1 MLKEERHQYIL
12 ETLHHEGK
20 VLASELA
27 TLLNVSED
35 TVRRDLH
42 ELADA
47 HLIQRVHGGA
57 LLPSPTLVN
66 YADRQKQA
74 IQAKTEIARAA
85 VKLVQNGQ
93 VIIFD
98 GGTTTLQVAQYLPT
112 DLQATVITNSAPIA
126 MALSAHSHVE
136 IILVGGKFYKNSLVA
151 VGVETVETLRTFRAD
166 LCMLGVCSLHP
177 DLGLSV
183 PTLEEAYV
191 KRAMIASS
199 ADVVAL
205 ASADKLNTAAPYIVG
220 PLRDLTHLIT
230 EAKVPVASLT
240 PYQNLGIMVIRA

>member
-1 MLKEERHQYIL
+1 M
-12 ETLHHEGK
+12 
-20 VLASELA
+20 LASELA
-27 TLLNVSED
+27 TRLNVSED

-57 LLPSPTLVN
+57 LLRSPALVS
-66 YADRQKQA
+66 YTDRQQQA
-74 IQAKTEIARAA
+74 VQAKTEIARAA
-85 VKLVQNGQ
+85 VKLVHNGQ

-98 GGTTTLQVAQYLPT
+98 GGTTTLQVAQFLPL
-112 DLQATVITNSAPIA
+112 DLQATIITNSAPIA
-126 MALSAHSHVE
+126 MALANHSQIE
-136 IILVGGKFYKNSLVA
+136 IILIGGKFYKNSLVT
-151 VGVETVETLRTFRAD
+151 VGVETVETLRSFRAD

-183 PTLEEAYV
+183 PSLDEAYV

-205 ASADKLNTAAPYIVG
+205 AAADKLNTAAPYIVG

-230 EAKVPVASLT
+230 EAIVPPENLT
-240 PYQNLGIMVIRA
+240 PYQDLGIMVIQA